1 MKKLGTKN
9 QDASVPAPETNK
21 RLVLYV
27 EDEEENREVTALRL
41 RDRFE
46 LLWATNDREACAIIH
61 RFHNK
66 LYAILMDI
74 QLKGSQLD
82 GIQLVRILRGEPL
95 SHLPAYA
102 QGLPTLDIPIIF
114 VTAYGARYTE
124 DQLLAFGGTHV
135 VTKPVDFVNLTLALA
150 NAHARSALEKLD
162 TPRPERSSLRDL
174 TTGLYAEKYVGT
186 AIAAELTAS
195 VKKPLS
201 LLLIE
206 VDALDKYN
214 DRFGQSHRDRILK
227 QIANILSDRG
237 EHLKIRVRGRAAD
250 IACRYGP
257 GFALILPGADQ
268 PTAKARAESLRA
280 TVEEYPFAFRDTQPG
295 GTMTISIGLATL
307 PLQASTRDEL
317 LEVTAKALAQA
328 KLAGGN
334 RIVLAL

>member
-9 QDASVPAPETNK
+9 HDAGSSPTDGSK

-27 EDEEENREVTALRL
+27 EDEVENREVTALRL

-46 LLWATNDREACAIIH
+46 LLWATNDREVCAIIH

-95 SHLPAYA
+95 SHLPPYA

-124 DQLLAFGGTHV
+124 EQLLAFGGTHV

-162 TPRPERSSLRDL
+162 SPRPERSGLRDL
-174 TTGLYAEKYVGT
+174 ITGLYAEKYVGT
-186 AIAAELTAS
+186 AISSELTANI
-195 VKKPLS
+195 KKPIS
-201 LLLIE
+201 LILLE

-214 DRFGQSHRDRILK
+214 ERFGQPHRDRILK
-227 QIANILSDRG
+227 QIANILCDRG
-237 EHLKIRVRGRAAD
+237 EHLKIRVRGRPAD
-250 IACRYGP
+250 IACRYCT
-257 GFALILPGADQ
+257 GFALILPGSDL
-268 PTAKARAESLRA
+268 PSAKARAESIRA
-280 TVEEYPFAFRDTQPG
+280 TTEEYPFAFRDTQPG
-295 GTMTISIGLATL
+295 GAITVSIGLATL
-307 PLQASTRDEL
+307 PLHASNKDDL
-317 LEVTAKALAQA
+317 IDAAAKSLAQA
-328 KLAGGN
+328 KYAGGN
-334 RIVLAL
+334 RIVLAT